1 MASTSQTLTHIT
13 VVHSM
18 PLFSAPS
25 LDSTLLAWAWPNT
38 KFNVESIQNGFAQV
52 KLANGETAFLAQAA
66 CEPNALGFDAKPQTT
81 FLAQPVLLYAKPLPG
96 GQFSADGKYRADLL
110 IRTDEEL
117 VVLGKD
123 ALFVLIQ
130 NARGWLGYVP
140 RMLCRDKALRSGM
153 GAWDTSMIGIGGAWT
168 IAQIG
173 SLRTMMRFVLPLNE
187 RMLHLTVSV
196 VLLVLAFVLALLSP
210 RPAVARSF
218 VVGMGLV
225 IVLSQCSMFV

>member
-1 MASTSQTLTHIT
+1 MASTSQTMTHIT

-18 PLFSAPS
+18 PLLSAPS
-25 LDSTLLAWAWPNT
+25 FDSSLRAWAWPNT
-38 KFNVESIQNGFAQV
+38 KFNIESVQDGFAQV

-130 NARGWLGYVP
+130 NARGWQGYVP
-140 RMLCRDKALRSGM
+140 RMLCRDKSVFKNYAYYDDDQAN
-153 GAWDTSMIGIGGAWT
+153 GA
-168 IAQIG
+168 
-173 SLRTMMRFVLPLNE
+173 F
-187 RMLHLTVSV
+187 
-196 VLLVLAFVLALLSP
+196 F
-210 RPAVARSF
+210 
-218 VVGMGLV
+218 
-225 IVLSQCSMFV
+225 